1 MLRRAA
7 KKELELAKNL
17 VPYTQQQQYI
27 TIQDSTVQFSS
38 VSQSS
43 ITRNPTPGYPSRV
56 TLEDSQDSIEPI
68 KGKKKKHTS

>member
-27 TIQDSTVQFSS
+27 TIQDL
-38 VSQSS
+38 SQSS
-43 ITRNPTPGYPSRV
+43 ITRNPTPGYPSRAA
-56 TLEDSQDSIEPI
+56 LEDSQDSQDSIEPI
-68 KGKKKKHTS
+68 KGKKKKRTS